1 MTDLKFPREVLIVD
15 SANEWNHNIP
25 VGTVVTAVEA
35 YPSGSEGA
43 VEIFGMCD
51 FRDGQGLRE
60 ATQVIQKEDFSE
72 IVETPVVEIP
82 VEKASEKLV
91 AKRVKM
97 IYTVQDSDGDVI
109 FFTQDRDLAR
119 EVKAEEGGKA
129 NGVIIMQYGELKE
142 IR

>member
-1 MTDLKFPREVLIVD
+1 MTELKFPREVLIVD
-15 SANEWNHNIP
+15 SKNEWNHNIP
-25 VGTVVTAVEA
+25 VGTVVTAVGD
-35 YPSGSEGA
+35 YGSTSKGSI
-43 VEIFGMCD
+43 EITGMCD

-60 ATQVIQKEDFSE
+60 ATQVIQKEDYIEFVGS
-72 IVETPVVEIP
+72 P
-82 VEKASEKLV
+82 VEKAPTEKAPEKLV

-97 IYTVQDSDGDVI
+97 IYTVQDSDGDII
-109 FFTQDRDLAR
+109 FFTQDRELAR

>member
-1 MTDLKFPREVLIVD
+1 MTELKFPREVLIVD
-15 SANEWNHNIP
+15 SKNEWNHSIP
-25 VGTVVTAVEA
+25 IGTVVTAVKA
-35 YPSGSEGA
+35 YASDPEDSL
-43 VEIFGMCD
+43 EITGMCD
-51 FRDGQGLRE
+51 FRDGHGLRE
-60 ATQVIQKEDFSE
+60 ATQVIQKEDYIEFVGS
-72 IVETPVVEIP
+72 P
-82 VEKASEKLV
+82 VEKAPEKLV

-97 IYTVQDSDGDVI
+97 IYTVQDSDGDII